1 MKVLLAVDGSEYT
14 RRMLAYLAAH
24 PQMLGGDTTFTALTV
39 TAAITPGALSMLS
52 GDFVTEYYDGQA
64 AAIFEPIEAF
74 AKAKGWTL
82 DTLAHVGSAAETIAA
97 IASAGDYDLI
107 VMGSHG
113 RSGLMNMVM
122 GSVVSQVLART
133 KTPVL
138 IVR

>member
-14 RRMLAYLAAH
+14 RRMLAYLASH
-24 PQMLGGDTTFTALTV
+24 PQMFGNGVTFTALTV
-39 TAAITPGALSMLS
+39 TATITPVTLSMLPR
-52 GDFVTEYYDGQA
+52 DFITKYYEGEA
-64 AAIFEPIEAF
+64 ATVFEPIRTF
-74 AKAKGWTL
+74 ADAKGWSL
-82 DTLAHVGSAAETIAA
+82 ETLAHVGNAAETIASV
-97 IASAGDYDLI
+97 ASAGHYDLI

-122 GSVVSQVLART
+122 GSVVGQVLART